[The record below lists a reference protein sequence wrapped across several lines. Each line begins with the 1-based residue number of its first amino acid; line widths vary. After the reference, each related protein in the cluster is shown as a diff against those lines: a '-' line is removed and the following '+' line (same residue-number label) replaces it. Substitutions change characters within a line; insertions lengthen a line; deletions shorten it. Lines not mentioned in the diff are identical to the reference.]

1 MSVPPPA
8 PWVARIRKAI
18 LWAGF
23 AWPLA
28 VFVMALGPKGAGVWA
43 FIGAAFLAELF
54 IPPALVLSLILPTYK
69 GRIVAVPVVH
79 LHRVQHA
86 PLHAALDRHIHR
98 DHARNSP
105 TFDRQVPVRAVVC
118 KTRLSCTSAS
128 DETMRRTP

>member
-69 GRIVAVPVVH
+69 GRIVAVPVV
-79 LHRVQHA
+79 LV
-86 PLHAALDRHIHR
+86 LV
-98 DHARNSP
+98 
-105 TFDRQVPVRAVVC
+105 FWWM
-118 KTRLSCTSAS
+118 AS
-128 DETMRRTP
+128 QSSTYTGFSMPPYMLLWIV